1 MYNQTEVIHMSFK
14 IDRLSFASDYMEGT
28 HPSILQMLT
37 ETNMIKTRG
46 YGADEYTAEA
56 AELVRRACG
65 APDAEVRFFI
75 GGTQANATVI
85 DAVLRP
91 YQGVLSADTGH
102 INGHEAGAIERG
114 GHKVL
119 TLPNRDGK
127 ITAAAIADAAAR
139 YNADLNREHIVMP
152 GMVYITHPTEY
163 GTLYTLEELTE
174 ISRTCRENGLT
185 LYLDGARLAYAL
197 ACDENEI
204 TLPDLARL
212 CDVFYIGGSKCGCL
226 FGEAVVI
233 PNGRLIP
240 HFFPIIKQHGA
251 HLEKGRLLGIQFIC
265 MFRDGLYLHIGRNAV
280 LLAGRIKR
288 ALTEKGYRI
297 HPDTPTN
304 QIFVVLSPAQQE
316 RLFSDVELDYWETL
330 DDGCSV
336 YRIATSWATREEDV
350 DRLIK
355 LL

>member
-1 MYNQTEVIHMSFK
+1 MSCK
-14 IDRLSFASDYMEGT
+14 IEKLSFASDYMEGT
-28 HPSILQMLT
+28 HPTILQALND
-37 ETNMIKTRG
+37 TNMMKTRG
-46 YGADEYTAEA
+46 YGADEFTAEA
-56 AELVRRACG
+56 YELIRAACG
-65 APDAEVRFFI
+65 APGAEVRFFI

-91 YQGVLSADTGH
+91 YQGVLAADTAH

-127 ITAAAIADAAAR
+127 ITADQIAAAVSH
-139 YNADLNREHIVMP
+139 YEADLNREHIVMP
-152 GMVYITHPTEY
+152 GMVYVTHPTEY
-163 GTLYTLEELTE
+163 GTLYTLRELTD
-174 ISRTCRENGLT
+174 ISLVCRERGLT

-233 PNGRLIP
+233 PDSKLIP

-251 HLEKGRLLGIQFIC
+251 HLEKGRLLGIQFIG
-265 MFRDGLYLHIGRNAV
+265 MFRDGLYQRIGRSAV
-280 LLAGRIKR
+280 EYAARIKAALR
-288 ALTEKGYRI
+288 AKGYRI
-297 HPDTPTN
+297 HLDTPTN
-304 QIFVVLSPAQQE
+304 QIFVALTPDQQE
-316 RLFSDVELDYWETL
+316 RLFRDIELDFWEVL
-330 DDGCSV
+330 GDGSAV
-336 YRIATSWATREEDV
+336 YRIATSWATRGEDV
-350 DRLIK
+350 DRLIA

>member
-1 MYNQTEVIHMSFK
+1 MYK
-14 IDRLSFASDYMEGT
+14 IEKLSFASDYMEGA
-28 HPSILQMLT
+28 HPRILQSLID
-37 ETNMIKTRG
+37 TNMLKTRG

-56 AELVRRACG
+56 YELIRSACA

-91 YQGVLSADTGH
+91 YQGVLAADTAH
-102 INGHEAGAIERG
+102 INGHEAGAVERG
-114 GHKVL
+114 GHKIL
-119 TLPNRDGK
+119 TLPNREGK
-127 ITAAAIADAAAR
+127 ISAARIAEAVER
-139 YNADLNREHIVMP
+139 YNADLNRDHIVMP

-163 GTLYTLEELTE
+163 GTLYSLSELEQ
-174 ISRTCRENGLT
+174 ISRVCREKGLV

-197 ACDENEI
+197 ACRENEI
-204 TLPDLARL
+204 TLPDLSRL

-233 PNGRLIP
+233 PGGRLIP

-251 HLEKGRLLGIQFIC
+251 HLEKGRLLGIQFC
-265 MFRDGLYLHIGRNAV
+265 EMFRDGLYLRIGDSAI
-280 LLAGRIKR
+280 AYAARIKA
-288 ALTEKGYRI
+288 ALREKGYRI
-297 HPDTPTN
+297 HLDTPTN
-304 QIFVVLSPAQQE
+304 QIFVALTPAQQE
-316 RLFSDVELDYWETL
+316 RLFRDVELDFWERL
-330 DDGCSV
+330 DDGCAV

-350 DRLIK
+350 ERLIV

>member
-1 MYNQTEVIHMSFK
+1 MSLK
-14 IDRLSFASDYMEGT
+14 IEKLSFASDYMEGT
-28 HPSILQMLT
+28 HPRILQALID
-37 ETNMIKTRG
+37 TNMLKTRG
-46 YGADEYTAEA
+46 YGNDEYTAGAYELIRAACEA
-56 AELVRRACG
+56 
-65 APDAEVRFFI
+65 PQAEVRFFI

-91 YQGVLSADTGH
+91 YQGVLAADTAH

-119 TLPNRDGK
+119 TLPNSAGK
-127 ITAAAIADAAAR
+127 ITAAQISEAVDR
-139 YNADLNREHIVMP
+139 YESDLNREHIVMP

-163 GTLYTLEELTE
+163 GTLYTLDELTD
-174 ISRTCRENGLT
+174 ISRVCHERGLV

-233 PNGRLIP
+233 PGGRLIP

-251 HLEKGRLLGIQFIC
+251 HLEKGRLLGLQFTE
-265 MFRDGLYLHIGRNAV
+265 MFSDGLYLSIGRSAI
-280 LLAGRIKR
+280 LYAARIKQ
-288 ALTEKGYRI
+288 ALRDKGYRI
-297 HPDTPTN
+297 HLDTPTN
-304 QIFVVLSPAQQE
+304 QIFVALSPDRQE
-316 RLFSDVELDYWETL
+316 RLFRDIELDYWEEL
-330 DDGCSV
+330 PDGSTV
-336 YRIATSWATREEDV
+336 YRIATSWATGEEDV
-350 DRLIK
+350 DRLIS

>member
-1 MYNQTEVIHMSFK
+1 MSYK
-14 IDRLSFASDYMEGT
+14 IEKLSFASDYMEGT
-28 HPSILQMLT
+28 HPNILQALND
-37 ETNMIKTRG
+37 TNMIKTRG
-46 YGADEYTAEA
+46 YGADEYTAGA
-56 AELVRRACG
+56 YDLIRAACG

-85 DAVLRP
+85 DAILRP
-91 YQGVLSADTGH
+91 YQGVLAADTAH

-127 ITAAAIADAAAR
+127 ITADQIADAVAR
-139 YNADLNREHIVMP
+139 YEADLNREHIVMP

-163 GTLYTLEELTE
+163 GTLYTLQELSG
-174 ISRTCRENGLT
+174 ISRVCRERGLT

-233 PNGRLIP
+233 PDGRLIP

-251 HLEKGRLLGIQFIC
+251 HLEKGRLLGVQFIE
-265 MFRDGLYLHIGRNAV
+265 MFRGGLYLRIGRNAV
-280 LLAGRIKR
+280 AYAARIKT
-288 ALTEKGYRI
+288 ALREKGYRI
-297 HPDTPTN
+297 HLDTPTN
-304 QIFVVLSPAQQE
+304 QIFVALTPGQQE
-316 RLFSDVELDYWETL
+316 RLFRDIELDFWEIL
-330 DDGCSV
+330 GDGCAV

-350 DRLIK
+350 DRLIA